1 MAITT
6 VTDVTTA
13 EGFVRRYYRE
23 DRAAGRGLD
32 VLARLIATAER
43 DVEQDGYTVI
53 SRHDSVL
60 GRAVWFSPGKRIV
73 QLAPS
78 TR

>member
-1 MAITT
+1 MTK

-32 VLARLIATAER
+32 VLARLIASAER
-43 DVEQDGYTVI
+43 DIEQYGETVI
-53 SRHDSVL
+53 SRHDSVT
-60 GRAVWFSPGKRIV
+60 GKTVWFCLGKRIV
-73 QLAPS
+73 LSPL
-78 TR
+78 